1 MLCDSPLFL
10 AHWKLVCE
18 LSIFQVFVDDE
29 LPFEDLLL
37 AGPTLRSSTTSPQL
51 VLPSSDCCPLD
62 RDDADS
68 FLLGGICLKKII
80 KISHVSVVRSLY

>member
-10 AHWKLVCE
+10 AHWKLVHE
-18 LSIFQVFVDDE
+18 LSIFQVLVDDQ
-29 LPFEDLLL
+29 LPLEDLLL

-51 VLPSSDCCPLD
+51 VLPSSNCCPLD

-68 FLLGGICLKKII
+68 FLFGGICLKKII
-80 KISHVSVVRSLY
+80 KLEFVFKKRI